1 MKAVNNLL
9 EKLTL
14 FKMIKKSTLQ
24 HLRIPFSIYLM
35 PFFCFAASQSVHPNF
50 WYLFL
55 SFVIIHLFFNPASNG
70 FNSYYDKDEESIGGI
85 ENPLP
90 VDKELLYVSL
100 LVDLVGQLL
109 CFLISWQFAFM
120 IFVIGFVSKAYSH
133 PAIRL
138 KKYPIVGLLTV
149 ALFQGAWTYLMALMA
164 IDDLSLSELLNG
176 RYLFAAGLCS
186 MLLFGSY
193 PMTQVYQHGE
203 DGRRGDVTISRML
216 GIRGTFYWTI
226 SVFSLGT
233 ACFCLYFYTYYSLSL
248 ALLFPI
254 FMTPTLVYFLFWFL
268 RVLKDEKAADFRST
282 MNLNKISSL
291 SFIALFTFLYFY
303 ASKFL

>member
-1 MKAVNNLL
+1 MKKATLL
-9 EKLTL
+9 
-14 FKMIKKSTLQ
+14 

-50 WYLFL
+50 IHLFL
-55 SFVIIHLFFNPASNG
+55 SFIIIHLFFNPASNG
-70 FNSYYDKDEESIGGI
+70 FNSYYDKDEESIGGL
-85 ENPLP
+85 ENPPP

-100 LVDLVGQLL
+100 AVDLIGQLL
-109 CFLISWQFAFM
+109 CFLISWQFAVM
-120 IFVIGFVSKAYSH
+120 IFSIGLMSKAYSH

-149 ALFQGAWTYLMALMA
+149 AFFQGAWTFLMALLA
-164 IDDLSLSELLNG
+164 IDELSFGDLWNEKTL
-176 RYLFAAGLCS
+176 YAAGLCS
-186 MLLFGSY
+186 VLLFGSY

-203 DGRRGDVTISRML
+203 DGRRGDNTISRML

-226 SVFSLGT
+226 AVFSLGT
-233 ACFCLYFYTYYSLSL
+233 AGFVHYFLTYYSLTI
-248 ALLFPI
+248 ALLYPV
-254 FMTPTLVYFLFWFL
+254 FMTPTLVYFLLWFL
-268 RVLKDEKAADFRST
+268 RVLKDEKAADYRST

-303 ASKFL
+303 TSKFL